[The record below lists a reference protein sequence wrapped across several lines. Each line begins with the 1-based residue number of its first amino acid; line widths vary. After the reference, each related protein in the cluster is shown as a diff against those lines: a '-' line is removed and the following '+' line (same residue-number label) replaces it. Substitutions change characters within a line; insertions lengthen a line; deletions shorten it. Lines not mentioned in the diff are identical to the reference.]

1 MQVGQHVASL
11 GNMSDPRVLVVG
23 NTVVTVWGRD
33 QIRCLSEQARRRGIT
48 LIGADTPGNLS
59 NASPEELARV
69 DEVVALDVHDAQ
81 ACRKWAAGRR
91 DIDAVLTIRE
101 LSVYATAMMAEE
113 LGVPGNDPEA
123 VSRIRNKD
131 LCRDRLRK
139 AGFAQPVTALCETAA
154 DAEQFMACTQ
164 PGPWVVKPRDGLASI
179 GVSRVE
185 SARDLP
191 EALQRFGTPPPAL
204 GSLPSSPEFL
214 IETFVEG
221 EEYSAE
227 GVMVGGVPHVLALT
241 RKTLTEDFV
250 EIRHV
255 VPSGLDEA
263 SAACAQGAVA
273 GALIA
278 AGITRGIFHVE
289 FWVTADGIV
298 LGELHDRPGGD
309 FIHTL
314 VENHRPG
321 VEFYGTLIDDLLGR
335 PPEPVPAASR
345 AAGAAFVLSP
355 PGRLGAVRGWQELTQ
370 HPAVIAADLQ
380 LKAGDEVRPVTDSF
394 GRHGVFVVAG
404 DTIDEVDRLLTYL
417 SASVVF
423 EMA

>member
-1 MQVGQHVASL
+1 MRVGQQLASL
-11 GNMSDPRVLVVG
+11 RNMSDPRVLVVG
-23 NTVVTVWGRD
+23 STVVTSWGRD
-33 QIRCLSEQARRRGIT
+33 QIRRLSEQARRRGIT

-59 NASPEELARV
+59 NASPDELARV
-69 DEVVALDVHDAQ
+69 DEVVALDVHDPQ

-101 LSVYATAMMAEE
+101 LSVYATAMMAQE

-123 VSRIRNKD
+123 VLRIRNKD
-131 LCRDRLRK
+131 LCRERLRQ
-139 AGFAQPVTALCETAA
+139 AGFAQPVTALCQTAA
-154 DAEQFMACTQ
+154 DAEQFMARTL

-179 GVSRVE
+179 GVSRVGAP
-185 SARDLP
+185 SDLP
-191 EALQRFGTPPPAL
+191 EALQKFGTPPPAL

-227 GVMVGGVPHVLALT
+227 GVMVDGLPRVLALT
-241 RKTLTEDFV
+241 RKTFTENFV

-255 VPSGLDEA
+255 IPAGLDEA
-263 SAACAQGAVA
+263 SEACARGAVS

-278 AGITRGIFHVE
+278 AGLTRGIFHVE
-289 FWVTADGIV
+289 FWITEDGIV

-309 FIHTL
+309 YIHTL
-314 VENHRPG
+314 VEHARPG
-321 VEFYGTLIDDLLGR
+321 LELYGTLIDDLLGR
-335 PPEPVPAASR
+335 PSQPAPAAVG

-355 PGRLGAVRGWQELTQ
+355 PGRLGAVRGWRELTE

-380 LKAGDEVRPVTDSF
+380 LKAGDEVLPVTDSF
-394 GRHGVFVVAG
+394 GRHGVFVVGG
-404 DTIDEVDRLLTYL
+404 DNPDQVDRLLTDL
-417 SASVVF
+417 SASVAF